1 MEDNNDTVVVVTDV
15 GTATVEPVLLIE
27 EDVVEPDVVVVVV
40 VNDAG
45 RLYRCGYREDDD
57 EVGRM
62 EGSGTEQ
69 LGGKG
74 GKWAGVSCNAI
85 KLNKTIE

>member
-1 MEDNNDTVVVVTDV
+1 MEDNSETVVVVTDV

-45 RLYRCGYREDDD
+45 RLYRCGYREDD
-57 EVGRM
+57 GYSI
-62 EGSGTEQ
+62 EGSLLFGIN
-69 LGGKG
+69 
-74 GKWAGVSCNAI
+74 GVQGLYCLFLWFDLQSAYSCSV
-85 KLNKTIE
+85 